1 MSDDDRTKRPTTAV
15 GETLREIADAEKPE
29 TPEKRAEERR
39 HEGEG
44 ADAIT
49 PNAEAQRESQGD

>member
-1 MSDDDRTKRPTTAV
+1 MSDTDRTKRPTTAA
-15 GETLREIADAEKPE
+15 GETLREIADAGKPE
-29 TPEKRAEERR
+29 TPKKRAEERR

-49 PNAEAQRESQGD
+49 PNTGAQRESQGD

>member
-29 TPEKRAEERR
+29 TPRKRAEERR

-49 PNAEAQRESQGD
+49 PNTEAQRESQGD

>member
-1 MSDDDRTKRPTTAV
+1 MSDDDVSKRPTTAV

-49 PNAEAQRESQGD
+49 PNTGAQREAQGG